1 MEDVHSTGGLVVS
14 VASEV
19 SPTEMVRAMIHA
31 MRLNRGQMQI
41 NYCTMY
47 CTQLEAT
54 VYLILVRTDLP
65 MGWHIGI
72 MIKSYTDYC
81 TLPRLTL
88 NPARPWHMW

>member
-19 SPTEMVRAMIHA
+19 SPTEMVRAMPHA
-31 MRLNRGQMQI
+31 RLNRGQMQI

-54 VYLILVRTDLP
+54 VYLILAPYRSPDGLAP
-65 MGWHIGI
+65 HIGI
-72 MIKSYTDYC
+72 MIKAYTDYC
-81 TLPRLTL
+81 TLSRLTL
-88 NPARPWHMW
+88 NPA